1 MYYNSGENL
10 SREYLVPSRVTINY
24 EDEIDDETTGNSST
38 DEDIED
44 LTKYKSRNKIRR
56 QSAQSNISIIEF
68 FYDFGGFLPGNSR
81 FCCRF
86 DSNWMLIL
94 VSFVSSSLES
104 LFHRILTRTARWT
117 LLKAGANWQTAVKL
131 FYRKARFYLD
141 ENHDFIL
148 EMAPLR
154 YARIRIQ
161 VVRLSNGYSNGIY
174 SPEPNACAK
183 VSDFFSLLSE
193 PLDIYF

>member
-24 EDEIDDETTGNSST
+24 EDEIDDETTGNYYLRKKKQRNSSS

-44 LTKYKSRNKIRR
+44 LTEYKTRNSISRQR
-56 QSAQSNISIIEF
+56 AQSNISIIEF

-81 FCCRF
+81 FCCCF

-94 VSFVSSSLES
+94 VSFVSSSIES

-117 LLKAGANWQTAVKL
+117 LLKAGANWLTIQLATTHTRSSA
-131 FYRKARFYLD
+131 
-141 ENHDFIL
+141 L
-148 EMAPLR
+148 ET
-154 YARIRIQ
+154 
-161 VVRLSNGYSNGIY
+161 
-174 SPEPNACAK
+174 
-183 VSDFFSLLSE
+183 D
-193 PLDIYF
+193 